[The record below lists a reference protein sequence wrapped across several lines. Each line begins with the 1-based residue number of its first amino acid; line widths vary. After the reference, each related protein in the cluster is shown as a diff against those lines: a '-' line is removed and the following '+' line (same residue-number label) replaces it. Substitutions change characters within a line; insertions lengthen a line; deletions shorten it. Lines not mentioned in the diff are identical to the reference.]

1 MGKSVIV
8 IEEESITQNNHV
20 FLKRKITI
28 TSSRGVETVHEDKIL
43 LKDLFKVDSELNIF
57 ERYLVKLYDEIVQ
70 TKFLFQKHNE
80 STIKTSTQSN

>member
-1 MGKSVIV
+1 
-8 IEEESITQNNHV
+8 
-20 FLKRKITI
+20 LKRKITI

>member
-1 MGKSVIV
+1 MNMEK
-8 IEEESITQNNHV
+8 
-20 FLKRKITI
+20 K
-28 TSSRGVETVHEDKIL
+28 